1 MAEVVSNFFNI
12 VIAEGST
19 PPANMGEL
27 IPYLLNIFVGVA
39 MVAGVFRV
47 IGKLADVILN
57 YNRWR

>member
-1 MAEVVSNFFNI
+1 MAEIVSEFFNI
-12 VIAEGST
+12 VISEGST

-27 IPYLLNIFVGVA
+27 IPYLLNVFVGVA